1 MLVLMLVILIR
12 QDVELKS
19 NHFDSVMYCLG
30 AQTQSKSQEEEKQK
44 GKQIFPIES
53 TNSWA
58 MGHVLLHAF
67 LF

>member
-1 MLVLMLVILIR
+1 
-12 QDVELKS
+12 
-19 NHFDSVMYCLG
+19 MYCLG

>member
-1 MLVLMLVILIR
+1 MLILLIR
-12 QDVELKS
+12 QDVELKG
-19 NHFDSVMYCLG
+19 NHSDSVMYRLG

-58 MGHVLLHAF
+58 TGHVLLCAF